1 MRRVVFNALSA
12 LVVFAGLTLLV
23 PRAAESQEVPRTFW
37 LIVTGLSGEAEYAAN
52 YSRWAGT
59 IADAARTRFGAH
71 DVTWL
76 AESEGQGRAG
86 VSTKAGIESAL
97 ARIAGAS
104 TRSDALFIVLIGHGS
119 YADGTGRISLPGPD
133 LTAPDLARS
142 LAAIPARTVVIN
154 TASASGAWIAPLA
167 APGRLILTATKSG
180 TEQNET
186 TFPRYFADALTRD
199 DADTDKDRRVSV
211 LEAYEYARREVAR
224 EYSADKR
231 MLTEHA
237 QIDGNGDGKAVAIAS
252 PDSADGAVAALTH
265 FGITG
270 ASARP
275 GAPASPNAQSPQQ
288 SPELRALYATKAK
301 LEQQLADLRGR
312 RATMSDAEYQ
322 KLLEPLLLDI
332 ARNGS
337 EIRKLEAGQ

>member
-1 MRRVVFNALSA
+1 MRRFLFCVLGAFILAAS
-12 LVVFAGLTLLV
+12 
-23 PRAAESQEVPRTFW
+23 PRAAGSQEAPRTFW
-37 LIVTGLSGEAEYAAN
+37 LIVTGLSGEAEYAASYN
-52 YSRWAGT
+52 SWAGT

-76 AESEGQGRAG
+76 AEAEGEDRAG
-86 VSTKAGIESAL
+86 ASTKAGIESAL
-97 ARIAGAS
+97 TRIAS
-104 TRSDALFIVLIGHGS
+104 TANRTDALFIVLIGHGS
-119 YADGTGRISLPGPD
+119 FADGIGKISLPGPD
-133 LTAPDLARS
+133 LTAPDLAKL
-142 LAAIPARTVVIN
+142 LAAVPARTVVIN

-224 EYSADKR
+224 EYAADKR

-237 QIDGNGDGKAVAIAS
+237 QIDGNGDGRAVAIAS

-270 ASARP
+270 SAARAGASASP
-275 GAPASPNAQSPQQ
+275 GAASAQQ

-312 RATMSDAEYQ
+312 KASMTDAEYQ

-337 EIRKLEAGQ
+337 EIRKLEGGQ